1 MAELVVTYDL
11 YKVLNLDRAWDCK
24 TIKKNVLQ
32 EQSLWVKRSGSTNDT
47 NQLMLIEERL
57 KLIEEGM
64 KHLFKEAKRK
74 LYDEALDKAYKA
86 GKISNE
92 EEEKLK
98 DILAQAKAYYR
109 KGNIKMASKLAQE
122 AIDGQI
128 GDASAYDIL
137 ARCHFDSNN
146 PKRALEVIDQGSKV
160 FSDDLDLVWLGARI
174 ATIGTQDYND
184 AQRRIN
190 VLLEKAPNNAIGHS
204 EQVYLHLHKGEDQL
218 AFSEIDSYIA
228 AHPNDTNFKKNVSHD
243 MAAYARNACY
253 YHAQDGGTYIA
264 DKEGYQ
270 RNLELCTKAEAI
282 HKDEYTSRMLENAHY
297 FGQKEW
303 NNWNSESIK
312 SLSLYGAIFFVLG
325 LAAQASVFTV
335 LGLFMLAVDALV
347 IYFSFRPYW
356 QINKTHVTGEMG
368 VLETIVSKFGDIV
381 GRFGSWLLRFMWNA
395 LIALIKFV
403 IWICTGG
410 PFR

>member
-47 NQLMLIEERL
+47 NQLLLIEERL

-64 KHLFKEAKRK
+64 KHLFKEIKRK
-74 LYDEALDKAYKA
+74 IYDEALDKAYKA

-109 KGNIKMASKLAQE
+109 KGNIKLAAKYAQE

-146 PKRALEVIDQGSKV
+146 PKRALEIIDQGSKV
-160 FSDDLDLVWLGARI
+160 FSDNLDLVWLGARI

-184 AQRRIN
+184 AQCRIN
-190 VLLEKAPNNAIGHS
+190 ILLEKAPDNAIGHS

-228 AHPNDTNFKKNVSHD
+228 AHPNDTSFKKNVAHD
-243 MAAYARNACY
+243 VAAYARNTCYRPGSEGGEMIAC
-253 YHAQDGGTYIA
+253 
-264 DKEGYQ
+264 KEDYQ
-270 RNLELCTKAEAI
+270 KNLMLCNKAEQI
-282 HKDEYTSRMLENAHY
+282 YKDEYTTKMRESAQY

-303 NNWNSESIK
+303 DSWNTENVKTLSIY
-312 SLSLYGAIFFVLG
+312 SALFLLLGVFHWIFAAIGGFFLLIDVL
-325 LAAQASVFTV
+325 T
-335 LGLFMLAVDALV
+335 
-347 IYFSFRPYW
+347 ICFSFRPYYE
-356 QINKTHVTGEMG
+356 INRNWINGQRSGFERVIHAISDKTANLSYNLFHWLIHAVWELLKFIVKLMTGWF
-368 VLETIVSKFGDIV
+368 S
-381 GRFGSWLLRFMWNA
+381 R
-395 LIALIKFV
+395 
-403 IWICTGG
+403 
-410 PFR
+410 

>member
-1 MAELVVTYDL
+1 MAGLVVTYDL

-32 EQSLWVKRSGSTNDT
+32 EQSLWVKRASSTNDT

-57 KLIEEGM
+57 KLIEEGV
-64 KHLFKEAKRK
+64 KYLFKENKRK
-74 LYDEALDKAYKA
+74 IYDEALDKAYKA
-86 GKISNE
+86 GNISNE

-98 DILAQAKAYYR
+98 DILAQAKEYYR

-137 ARCHFDSNN
+137 ARCYFDYNN
-146 PKRALEVIDQGSKV
+146 PKRALEVVDQGSKV
-160 FSDDLDLVWLGARI
+160 FSDNLDLIWLGARI
-174 ATIGTQDYND
+174 ATIGTQDYDD

-190 VLLEKAPNNAIGHS
+190 VLLEKEPNNAIGHS

-218 AFSEIDSYIA
+218 AFSEIDSYIE
-228 AHPNDTNFKKNVSHD
+228 AHPNDTNFKMNVSHN
-243 MAAYARNACY
+243 MVTYARNACY

-270 RNLELCTKAEAI
+270 RNLELCTKAEAMY
-282 HKDEYTSRMLENAHY
+282 KDEYTSRMLENAHY
-297 FGQKEW
+297 FGKKEW
-303 NNWNSESIK
+303 DSWNGESIK
-312 SLSLYGAIFFVLG
+312 SLSIYGVIFFMLG
-325 LAAQASVFTV
+325 LVASSSVFNV
-335 LGLFMLAVDALV
+335 FGLFMLAVDALV

-368 VLETIVSKFGDIV
+368 ELEKIVSGVGSIV
-381 GRFGSWLLRFMWNA
+381 GRFGGWLLRFIWNVILTIFKLA
-395 LIALIKFV
+395 
-403 IWICTGG
+403 IWIVSGG
-410 PFR
+410 PF

>member
-64 KHLFKEAKRK
+64 KHLFKEIKRK

-137 ARCHFDSNN
+137 ARCYFDSNN

-160 FSDDLDLVWLGARI
+160 FNDDLNLVWLGARY

-228 AHPNDTNFKKNVSHD
+228 AHPNDINFKKNVSHD

-253 YHAQDGGTYIA
+253 KPGNEGGSMIA
-264 DKEGYQ
+264 SKEDYQ
-270 RNLELCTKAEAI
+270 KNLLLCTKAEEI
-282 HKDEYTSRMLENAHY
+282 YKDEYTTRMRENAQY

-303 NNWNSESIK
+303 DSWNTENVKTLSI
-312 SLSLYGAIFFVLG
+312 YGTLFLILGAFHWIFAAIGGFFLVI
-325 LAAQASVFTV
+325 
-335 LGLFMLAVDALV
+335 DALT
-347 IYFSFRPYW
+347 IYFSFRPYYE
-356 QINKTHVTGEMG
+356 INRNWINGQRSGFERIIHAISNKMANWSYKLFH
-368 VLETIVSKFGDIV
+368 
-381 GRFGSWLLRFMWNA
+381 WLIHAVWELFK
-395 LIALIKFV
+395 LLIKFM
-403 IWICTGG
+403 TGW
-410 PFR
+410 FSR